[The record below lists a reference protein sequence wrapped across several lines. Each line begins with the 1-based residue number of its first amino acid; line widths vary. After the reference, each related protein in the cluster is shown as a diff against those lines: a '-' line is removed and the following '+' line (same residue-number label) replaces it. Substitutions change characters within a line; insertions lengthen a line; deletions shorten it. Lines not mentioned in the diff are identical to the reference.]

1 MPHIYPLP
9 LPPPLLPVARWSLSP
24 LPVKS
29 RFLSTAFHA
38 NDCQDLDSR
47 KHLIDAFL
55 QSGSTCGDI
64 FSGLDRTAFLKD
76 SVPKGVREGTCC
88 PVARAV
94 CGLCCLWALLPCAV
108 PRLRVP
114 CQGLVWPC
122 TFACCLPNMCALWAL
137 PGYNKSDE

>member
-88 PVARAV
+88 PVPRAV
-94 CGLCCLWALLPCAV
+94 CGLCCLLFV
-108 PRLRVP
+108 PLCRAASLCRAKVSCGRARLRGAFPTCV
-114 CQGLVWPC
+114 
-122 TFACCLPNMCALWAL
+122 CALGAARL
-137 PGYNKSDE
+137 QQER